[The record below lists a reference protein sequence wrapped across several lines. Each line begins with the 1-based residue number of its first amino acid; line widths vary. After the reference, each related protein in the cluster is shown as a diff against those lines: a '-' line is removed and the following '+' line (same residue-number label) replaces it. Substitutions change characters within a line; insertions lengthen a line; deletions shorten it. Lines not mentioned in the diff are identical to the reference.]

1 MADGTTLTIKRTIA
15 VRAVVTPAWKE
26 EAERELSNAISTTDQ
41 QLAQLEQEGQ
51 QVIDEVRR
59 QSANPLDP
67 RVQEQV
73 AQVQQQVAAKRAE
86 LEEQKRNLLQQ
97 QAQVREVEM
106 EQIVE
111 QGQIESFCDLSVG
124 DNLVSKMQVAAKRA
138 ELEEQ
143 KRNLLQQ
150 QSQVREV
157 EMEQIVDQGQLE
169 SFFDIKVGDNL
180 VSKMQVAVVVRDGVV
195 QSIEQG

>member
-1 MADGTTLTIKRTIA
+1 MSDGTTLSIKRSTTI
-15 VRAVVTPAWKE
+15 RAVVTPAWKE
-26 EAERELSNAISTTDQ
+26 EAERELSAGISTTDQ

-51 QVIDEVRR
+51 QVVDDVRR

-97 QAQVREVEM
+97 QAQVRE
-106 EQIVE
+106 
-111 QGQIESFCDLSVG
+111 L
-124 DNLVSKMQVAAKRA
+124 
-138 ELEEQ
+138 
-143 KRNLLQQ
+143 
-150 QSQVREV
+150 

-169 SFFDIKVGDNL
+169 SFCDIQVGDNL
-180 VSKMQVAVVVRDGVV
+180 VSKMQVAVVVRDGVIEA
-195 QSIEQG
+195 IEQG